1 MFQFFVENG
10 QVRNGHAFITNQDVV
25 HIKKVLRLKAG
36 DRLQVVQKD
45 DAKLY
50 LCTIEKIGDEEIDCK
65 VEETLLQETELPSR
79 IYLFQALP
87 KSDKMELILQK
98 AVELGVFEIIPV
110 KTENTV
116 VKLDEKRS
124 KSKTERWKSIAEAAA
139 KQSKRALIP
148 DVHDVVSFREALQ
161 MMQSLN
167 VKLMAY
173 ECLSSDA
180 MENTRA
186 HLASIREGDSI
197 GILIGPEGGFSP
209 DEAKAALAAG
219 ICQIS
224 LGKRILRTE
233 TAGLTLLS
241 WLVYLLE
248 K

>member
-10 QVRNGHAFITNQDVV
+10 QVRNGHAFITDQDVN
-25 HIKKVLRLKAG
+25 HIRKVLRLKEG
-36 DRLQVVQKD
+36 DRLQIVQRD
-45 DAKLY
+45 DPHLY
-50 LCTIEKIGDEEIDCK
+50 LCSIGTVGTEEIDCV
-65 VEETLLQETELPSR
+65 VEETLLQETELSSR

-87 KSDKMELILQK
+87 KSDKMEMILQK

-110 KTENTV
+110 RTENAV
-116 VKLDEKRS
+116 VKLDEKRA
-124 KSKTERWKSIAEAAA
+124 KGKTERWKSIAEAAA

-161 MMQSLN
+161 MMQSLD

-173 ECLSSDA
+173 ECLSRNS
-180 MENTRA
+180 MEETREK
-186 HLASIREGDSI
+186 LSSIRQGDSV

-209 DEAKAALAAG
+209 EEAQNAASAG
-219 ICQIS
+219 ICQIP

-233 TAGLTLLS
+233 TAGLVLLS